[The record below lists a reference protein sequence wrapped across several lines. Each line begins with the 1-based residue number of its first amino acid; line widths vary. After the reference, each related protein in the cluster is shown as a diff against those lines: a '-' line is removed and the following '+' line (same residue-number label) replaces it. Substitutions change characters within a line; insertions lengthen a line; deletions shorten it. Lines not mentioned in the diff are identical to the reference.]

1 MFAYVPQGNCLLS
14 GTARE
19 VVAFAD
25 GDGAPDDARVRDA
38 LYAACADEFVDGLPG
53 GLDARLGERGA
64 ALSEGQRQRLAVA
77 RAVYSGAPVL
87 LLDEATSALDTACEE
102 RMIRR
107 LRELPDRT
115 VLMACLLYT
124 SHHSHP
130 ANWNRSEAGGHRAE
144 RQRCYHVGH

>member
-1 MFAYVPQGNCLLS
+1 MRAEGRRISASSVRPGLFAYVPQGNCLLS

-64 ALSEGQRQRLAVA
+64 ALSEGRGNG
-77 RAVYSGAPVL
+77 SP
-87 LLDEATSALDTACEE
+87 
-102 RMIRR
+102 
-107 LRELPDRT
+107 LPE
-115 VLMACLLYT
+115 LYT
-124 SHHSHP
+124 AARPCCCSTRP
-130 ANWNRSEAGGHRAE
+130 RPRSIPLARSG
-144 RQRCYHVGH
+144 